1 MVFGS
6 DEVIETEDEPPEYFT
21 GPGITQVL
29 SMEESDVVLASEK
42 VIAYE
47 KQLLLLAKTK
57 IDERCLVKGCP
68 ELVEISTKYVA
79 SALYIIWVSLTSV
92 IIKYCIH
99 TVIFCLCYFCPSG
112 LANSMV
118 FPHLEI
124 TKTTLCFKKDN

>member
-99 TVIFCLCYFCPSG
+99 IYFLSVLFLPFWTC
-112 LANSMV
+112 
-118 FPHLEI
+118 
-124 TKTTLCFKKDN
+124 K

>member
-1 MVFGS
+1 MNLSNWSEDETIDIEDVAGGDLVFGS

-79 SALYIIWVSLTSV
+79 SALYIIWVSLT
-92 IIKYCIH
+92 IKYCIH
-99 TVIFCLCYFCPSG
+99 SYFLSVLFLPFWTC
-112 LANSMV
+112 
-118 FPHLEI
+118 
-124 TKTTLCFKKDN
+124 K